1 MQIQI
6 WIRDLHNL
14 TLDFYES
21 FIVINNRQSFIST
34 NTLLKTKNMEIHG
47 TNDDS
52 WSDLWNDKRITKIF
66 DWIVDSCN
74 PLSRDKVDYI
84 YNQI

>member
-1 MQIQI
+1 
-6 WIRDLHNL
+6 
-14 TLDFYES
+14 
-21 FIVINNRQSFIST
+21 
-34 NTLLKTKNMEIHG
+34 MEIHG

-52 WSDLWNDKRITKIF
+52 WADLWNDKRITQIF

-74 PLSRDKVDYI
+74 PLSRDKVNYI